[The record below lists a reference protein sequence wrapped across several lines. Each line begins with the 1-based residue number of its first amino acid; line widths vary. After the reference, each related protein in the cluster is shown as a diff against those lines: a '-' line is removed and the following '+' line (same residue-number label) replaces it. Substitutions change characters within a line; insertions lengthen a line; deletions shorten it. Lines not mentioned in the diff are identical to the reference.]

1 MGIFDFFKKKESRQK
16 DSNIPVQLNEAS
28 DKNVEKVVEETIDI
42 APDVPLQPDEKKKV
56 SNQYEKIKV
65 YKDYIVY
72 SIALQLRGD
81 FAPIS
86 AFENEKG
93 KVEGFAYMIMD
104 SSYGLSAQ
112 QVIDRM
118 EEKFERELKKGK
130 INSYIILYHSQF
142 NDDGNHSLA
151 TNEEELKAITL
162 SYHFKD
168 SEQGKIAMPYVFE
181 NENISYKGFAE
192 FSHEENNEIMNNQL
206 IESKDYFTNREE
218 IKVPE
223 SINEAGIKI
232 TKSNIHTL
240 GNMWGGI
247 FGYESLQNNETF
259 SQYLMQTMALCRME
273 DPSYEQDKIKHTEF
287 KDVKFRTIVSGDF
300 STILPEIKTDFS
312 IDFETKEI
320 SEWENAD
327 NLEAIVAGPG
337 RNTFGVWFFAT
348 DYAENKNRYL
358 TQTHLN
364 VNISGIVFVLD
375 IHENTDLPDGTKMS
389 EEFTSYIPSKDL
401 PNYACFDF
409 IGKLIDF
416 RETEVLVDGSSKGYM
431 LKLRL
436 ITSEERDDFFT
447 IDAYINKENMRFDT
461 LSKGMKLTGALQ
473 LQGKIAE

>member
-1 MGIFDFFKKKESRQK
+1 MGVFDFFKKKGNRQEN
-16 DSNIPVQLNEAS
+16 SNIPVQLNEAS

-42 APDVPLQPDEKKKV
+42 APDIPLQPDEEKKV
-56 SNQYEKIKV
+56 SNQYEKIKA

-86 AFENEKG
+86 AFENGE
-93 KVEGFAYMIMD
+93 VEGFAYMIMD
-104 SSYGLSAQ
+104 PSYGLSAQ

-118 EEKFERELKKGK
+118 EEKFERELKEGK
-130 INSYIILYHSQF
+130 INSYIILYHSQY

-168 SEQGKIAMPYVFE
+168 SGQGKIAMPYVFE

-218 IKVPE
+218 IRVPE

-259 SQYLMQTMALCRME
+259 SQYLMQTMALYRMG

-358 TQTHLN
+358 TQPRLN
-364 VNISGIVFVLD
+364 MNISGIVFVLD
-375 IHENTDLPDGTKMS
+375 IYKNTDLPDGTKMS

-416 RETEVLVDGSSKGYM
+416 RETEVLEDGSSKGYM

-436 ITSEERDDFFT
+436 ITNEERDDFFT
-447 IDAYINKENMRFDT
+447 IDAFVNKENMRFDS